1 MNKFL
6 LIFFLVSMAGMGCQH
21 SSGSPKPRAYPRVEY
36 PERKYIQYDNPECP
50 FVFEYPDYAEINKKS
65 ESCWFDLYMPAFNA
79 RVHCSYL
86 PVKNRADFDGL
97 VEDAFVI
104 AKRINERANYME
116 ESRIQNAQKV
126 GGLTLTWTGPA
137 ASPIHFFMSDTT
149 HHFFKGALYFN
160 SKVQPDSLDPIAK
173 FIRTD
178 IDHMISTFEWK

>member
-1 MNKFL
+1 MNRYL
-6 LIFFLVSMAGMGCQH
+6 LIIFVLCMVSVGCQQ

-36 PERKYIQYDNPECP
+36 PERKYIEYNSPGCP
-50 FVFEYPDYAEINKKS
+50 FQFEYPDYAEINKKD
-65 ESCWFDLYMPAFNA
+65 EECWFDLFMPAFNA
-79 RVHCSYL
+79 RIHCSYL
-86 PVKNRADFDGL
+86 PVKNRSDFDDL
-97 VEDAFVI
+97 IEDAFVI

-116 ESRIQNAQKV
+116 ETRIRNPQSV

-149 HHFFKGALYFN
+149 QHFFKGALYFN
-160 SKVQPDSLDPIAK
+160 SKVQPDSLDPIIK

>member
-1 MNKFL
+1 
-6 LIFFLVSMAGMGCQH
+6 
-21 SSGSPKPRAYPRVEY
+21 VEY
-36 PERKYIQYDNPECP
+36 PERKYIQYNTPGCP
-50 FVFEYPDYAEINKKS
+50 FIFEYPDYAEINNKD
-65 ESCWFDLYMPAFNA
+65 ESCWFDLYMPSFNA
-79 RVHCSYL
+79 RIHCSYL

-116 ESRIQNAQKV
+116 ETRIQNPQNV